1 MANPLDTDAGS
12 ELFSN
17 YEAELKLVQ
26 ADLNQKL
33 DQIEELSGEERKSA
47 IRGAE
52 RALDEARELVFPP
65 PRSMRPTRQTI
76 QPHTELIAAG
86 PTEPGEIQ
94 HPHLHPLQSE
104 HPLPQPPIRH

>member
-1 MANPLDTDAGS
+1 MSNPLNTDAGS

-33 DQIEELSGEERKSA
+33 DQIPELTGEERKSA

-52 RALDEARELVFPP
+52 RAVDEAKELVW
-65 PRSMRPTRQTI
+65 
-76 QPHTELIAAG
+76 L
-86 PTEPGEIQ
+86 
-94 HPHLHPLQSE
+94 
-104 HPLPQPPIRH
+104 LPFFHS

>member
-33 DQIEELSGEERKSA
+33 DQIEEQSGEERKSA
-47 IRGAE
+47 VRGAQ
-52 RALDEARELVFPP
+52 RALEEAKELVSDLPDPSLAAQPDCLFVA
-65 PRSMRPTRQTI
+65 SMLVLRR
-76 QPHTELIAAG
+76 G
-86 PTEPGEIQ
+86 
-94 HPHLHPLQSE
+94 
-104 HPLPQPPIRH
+104 

>member
-52 RALDEARELVFPP
+52 RALDEAKELVCPP
-65 PRSMRPTRQTI
+65 HDSSGRIILLLRQHVSAQGLTCSSS
-76 QPHTELIAAG
+76 TK
-86 PTEPGEIQ
+86 
-94 HPHLHPLQSE
+94 
-104 HPLPQPPIRH
+104 

>member
-1 MANPLDTDAGS
+1 MSNPLDKDAGS

-33 DQIEELSGEERKSA
+33 DQTEELSGEERKSA

-52 RALDEARELVFPP
+52 RALDEAKELV
-65 PRSMRPTRQTI
+65 RTI
-76 QPHTELIAAG
+76 AYRRRRRLMLTL
-86 PTEPGEIQ
+86 
-94 HPHLHPLQSE
+94 S
-104 HPLPQPPIRH
+104 